1 MTTTDTMERGREAR
15 PDDATDAA
23 QARLAALLQDMQV
36 LMGFL
41 PAHRACKPGALEAD
55 VAEEYFDNMPV

>member
-23 QARLAALLQDMQV
+23 QARLAALLKDMQA
-36 LMGFL
+36 LMGVL
-41 PAHRACKPGALEAD
+41 PAYRACKAGETEAD
-55 VAEEYFDNMPV
+55 VAEEYFDNMPL